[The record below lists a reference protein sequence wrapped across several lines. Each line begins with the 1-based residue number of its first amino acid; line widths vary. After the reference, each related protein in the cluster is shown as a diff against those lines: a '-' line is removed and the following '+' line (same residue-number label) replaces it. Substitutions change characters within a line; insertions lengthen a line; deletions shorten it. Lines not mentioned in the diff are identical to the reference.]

1 MTHSARVPINA
12 PQEIFQEAVAETLSK
27 LHLEISYNILT
38 GFADTAIFIA
48 NGPVEVLEVRE
59 VHTTA
64 GSHGSAVSLQVE
76 KCTGTTAPG
85 SGTNLLTNNSDVG
98 FNLKGTAN
106 TVQEGTLTATRA
118 TRQLAAGDRLA
129 LDFAGTLTALAGVCV
144 TIKLGWI

>member
-1 MTHSARVPINA
+1 
-12 PQEIFQEAVAETLSK
+12 
-27 LHLEISYNILT
+27 
-38 GFADTAIFIA
+38 
-48 NGPVEVLEVRE
+48 VEVLEIRE

-106 TVQEGTLTATRA
+106 TVQEGTLIATRA